1 MSNSVYEFV
10 PLMGTNEIYRAGNT
24 NACLEDD
31 LVEFEQRFA
40 EMPST
45 EDFAA
50 ADHTHDF
57 SADFIAKALQMVA
70 DNGNV
75 KHSHNTGSGVNMLDK
90 IASWPM
96 GMHTGYFGPGLDG
109 NPNAT
114 EGFRVLVHKTAV
126 AAGWILAFGAGGSVY
141 SNYQHGTDSFRG
153 WKALIETVAPT
164 PLWTGAK
171 FMNAGQTLQIS
182 KPLSQCKNGW
192 MLEWSDYD
200 EDTNTAN
207 NYNIVHTPIYKRNV
221 VGNWNGNNMMFA
233 IPCFISEDGATRSF
247 ALKQLTVGDST
258 LTGSDMNVLGATN
271 KDVALRA
278 VYEF

>member
-1 MSNSVYEFV
+1 MNGTFT
-10 PLMGTNEIYRAGNT
+10 PLMSTNEVYRDMDNGR
-24 NACLEDD
+24 CLTLD
-31 LVEFEQRFA
+31 LEALEAAMQNI
-40 EMPST
+40 PST
-45 EDFAA
+45 EDFAPV
-50 ADHTHDF
+50 DHTHDF
-57 SADFIAKALQMVA
+57 SASFIAKALQMVA

-75 KHSHNTGSGVNMLDK
+75 EFSYNAGTDVSMLDK
-90 IASWPM
+90 IASWDM
-96 GMHTGYFGPGLDG
+96 GLHTGYFGPGLEG
-109 NPNAT
+109 NPNST
-114 EGFRVLVHKTAV
+114 EGFRVLVHKTAA

-153 WKALIETVAPT
+153 WKALIETVTPT

-207 NYNIVHTPIYKRNV
+207 NYNIVQTPIYKRNV